1 MLFMGKS
8 TIPMAIFNSNGASG
22 DWSFGCHN
30 FDQPLRA
37 TELSTPQTV
46 HLPIVLSYEDSPI
59 HMVSYGSYNHMDSTI
74 IRFPSTSSRR
84 RYQMVSSSTI
94 WFSREMWICRLTP
107 IKKGHVRRKMMLF
120 NQWIWRLWARFERSK
135 SSGQEK
141 SSEIWSRRDLP
152 VNPPYPHWQSFGT
165 TSPAEAEAVKVTV
178 SPSFV
183 RPDMLGCTSVGH
195 FFDPKGPAAS
205 LSLSPS
211 SFQSLLATSP
221 FFLNCIERYWKSIV
235 VQNPLKYSIHPYTS
249 IYILCSPAIT
259 LWEFN
264 IAIFHIAIH
273 RW

>member
-141 SSEIWSRRDLP
+141 SSEIWSRRG
-152 VNPPYPHWQSFGT
+152 SSGE
-165 TSPAEAEAVKVTV
+165 SPI
-178 SPSFV
+178 SPLTKLWNDFACGGRS
-183 RPDMLGCTSVGH
+183 CEGH
-195 FFDPKGPAAS
+195 
-205 LSLSPS
+205 
-211 SFQSLLATSP
+211 
-221 FFLNCIERYWKSIV
+221 CKSILRETRHAGLHLSGTFLR
-235 VQNPLKYSIHPYTS
+235 PKRPS
-249 IYILCSPAIT
+249 C
-259 LWEFN
+259 
-264 IAIFHIAIH
+264 
-273 RW
+273 